1 MMVAT
6 IMTLASASLII
17 IMLVWATIKNKALP
31 YCVSDCYYIIGLP
44 FTIVFAIT
52 SWLMLY
58 PTILCWESPVTI
70 GMIFALS
77 LVGVAADYNDK
88 DYHFEH
94 VAGAVI
100 AALLS
105 AVFVLHTN
113 PTALFC
119 YAVAL
124 LGIVDRKRW
133 LLYAELACFASVWVA
148 ILS

>member
-105 AVFVLHTN
+105 VVFVLHTN

-119 YAVAL
+119 YVVAL
-124 LGIVDRKRW
+124 LGIADRKRW